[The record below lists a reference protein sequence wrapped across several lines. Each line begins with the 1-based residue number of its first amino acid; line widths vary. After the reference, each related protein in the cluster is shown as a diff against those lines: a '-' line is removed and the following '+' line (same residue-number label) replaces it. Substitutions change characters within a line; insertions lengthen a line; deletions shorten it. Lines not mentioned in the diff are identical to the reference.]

1 MNSSPVASPTCPECG
16 RPNLHQARVAA
27 AGIHGPSF
35 LPGLGGFLDFAKFR
49 VVVCA
54 DCGLT
59 RFYAEPSARE
69 KLTASRHWSRL

>member
-16 RPNLHQARVAA
+16 RSNLHQARVPA

-69 KLTASRHWSRL
+69 KLNGSRHWSRV